1 MLILDQLKINTAVE
15 VKKIIISHLIKELK
29 LIYLI
34 KILKI
39 MKENLKIN
47 LKPIQIVPM
56 SNRLKLIN
64 KYC

>member
-15 VKKIIISHLIKELK
+15 DKKLTSHLIKELK

-47 LKPIQIVPM
+47 LRPIQIVPM

>member
-15 VKKIIISHLIKELK
+15 DKKLISHLIKELK

-47 LKPIQIVPM
+47 LRPIQIVPM